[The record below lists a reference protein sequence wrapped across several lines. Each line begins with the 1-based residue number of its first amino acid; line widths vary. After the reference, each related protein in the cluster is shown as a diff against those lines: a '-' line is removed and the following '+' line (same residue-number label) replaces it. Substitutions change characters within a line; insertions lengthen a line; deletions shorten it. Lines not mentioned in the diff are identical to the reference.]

1 LRRSAA
7 ALAGVLAFVTAAI
20 AQAPDRIATTAD
32 ALVANP
38 LFFHGKRIVVR
49 HPIRQK
55 DRLVELDATAKPVY
69 IFWREPP
76 SGSEGEIRGEFW
88 DLGRMQEGDDR
99 FSSYDFRPVLEAANN
114 GRWPARDQVF
124 VILGA
129 TFVEGPP
136 PSAPTIRSIALAPEQ
151 FDNRKVTL
159 VGRFKGRNLF
169 GDVPQG
175 VAKSKWDFVL
185 QSADAALWVTGL
197 RPKGKDF
204 DLDPGAR
211 MDTGRWL
218 EVTGTVHREGTALWV
233 AAESIKEA
241 TAPADTPV
249 EVPGPPIV
257 VERPPAVIFSAP
269 LPDETDVPVAG
280 TVRIQF
286 SRDMKGETFQTR
298 VHIHYAGPNAPAMAP
313 PPSVATYNE
322 ANRSLEIKFNGP
334 LERMQQV
341 VIELGEGILAIDG
354 QPLKPWSLRFSTGG

>member
-1 LRRSAA
+1 MRIPWDCYRSSTRVRSVRSPADSCYSRWPSCSRAQDEKRLRSSVA
-7 ALAGVLAFVTAAI
+7 VLAAVIVFGGAAI

-136 PSAPTIRSIALAPEQ
+136 PSAATIRSIALAPEQ
-151 FDNRKVTL
+151 
-159 VGRFKGRNLF
+159 
-169 GDVPQG
+169 
-175 VAKSKWDFVL
+175 
-185 QSADAALWVTGL
+185 
-197 RPKGKDF
+197 
-204 DLDPGAR
+204 
-211 MDTGRWL
+211 
-218 EVTGTVHREGTALWV
+218 
-233 AAESIKEA
+233 
-241 TAPADTPV
+241 
-249 EVPGPPIV
+249 
-257 VERPPAVIFSAP
+257 
-269 LPDETDVPVAG
+269 
-280 TVRIQF
+280 
-286 SRDMKGETFQTR
+286 
-298 VHIHYAGPNAPAMAP
+298 
-313 PPSVATYNE
+313 
-322 ANRSLEIKFNGP
+322 
-334 LERMQQV
+334 
-341 VIELGEGILAIDG
+341 
-354 QPLKPWSLRFSTGG
+354 